1 MSTTL
6 YGDLNPEVA
15 GAFAKRILEQAA
27 PTIIMGQFGQME
39 TLPEHSTEVLN
50 FTRYVSVDSDP
61 SGLQLG
67 EAVSP
72 AGKKLESELIQTR
85 LVQYGDHIKLSS
97 KQLSMGFQHVLDGAE
112 KIMSRQSSELSE
124 KVILNALKAGTS
136 VFYANG
142 TARSAVNSV
151 ATSITLNAV
160 IEFLNK
166 QNAPLITKRMN
177 PVNNYATEPVRAGFI
192 AVIPPELVAWARNLT
207 GFIDSR
213 KYSTPS
219 EFGAHEIGAWND
231 IRFIKHSLLSRF
243 TDLGATGGTNVRQ
256 DAVSSKALVYPV
268 IIFGEESFCQ
278 VALNG
283 EFAIA
288 PYYVAPKP
296 QVSDPQG
303 QIGLVGWNS
312 NRVAA
317 ILNDMYLARVET
329 AAPSNL

>member
-15 GAFAKRILEQAA
+15 GAFAKKILVQAA

-39 TLPEHSTEVLN
+39 TLPEHATEVLN
-50 FTRYVSVDSDP
+50 FTRYISVDSEP
-61 SGLQLG
+61 ANLQLG
-67 EAVSP
+67 ETVSP
-72 AGKKLESELIQTR
+72 AGKKLESELIQMR
-85 LVQYGDHIKLSS
+85 LAQYGDHIKLSN

-112 KIMSRQSSELSE
+112 KIMSRQAAELSE
-124 KVILNALKAGTS
+124 KIILNALKAGTS
-136 VFYANG
+136 VFRAG
-142 TARSAVNSV
+142 DV
-151 ATSITLNAV
+151 ATRALINTVATTVTLNSA

-192 AVIPPELVAWARNLT
+192 AIVPPELVAWVRSLT

-213 KYSTPS
+213 KYATPS

-231 IRFIKHSLLSRF
+231 IRFLKHSLLTRF
-243 TDLGATGGTNVRQ
+243 SDLGATGGSNVRQ
-256 DAVSSKALVYPV
+256 SGSNALVYPI
-268 IIFGEESFCQ
+268 IIFGEESFAQ
-278 VALNG
+278 VALSG

-312 NRVAA
+312 NRTAG
-317 ILNDMYLARVET
+317 ILNDMYLVRIET